1 MTFGRHRNSSPW
13 FLGCIQTCQQ
23 ENSENKETK
32 NDGMDVNEDCV
43 DGKEISEN
51 KEFFKKY
58 PTCEEWDNG
67 SENGE

>member
-1 MTFGRHRNSSPW
+1 MTFGRHRNCSPW
-13 FLGCIQTCQQ
+13 FL
-23 ENSENKETK
+23 
-32 NDGMDVNEDCV
+32 DVNEDCV

-51 KEFFKKY
+51 KDFLKKY